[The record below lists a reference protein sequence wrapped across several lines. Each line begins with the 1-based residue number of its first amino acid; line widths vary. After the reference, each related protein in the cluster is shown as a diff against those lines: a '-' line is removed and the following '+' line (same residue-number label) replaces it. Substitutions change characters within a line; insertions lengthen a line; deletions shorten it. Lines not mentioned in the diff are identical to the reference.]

1 MNERLKGRFTIR
13 TAGIV
18 FFLSAACEVISMTSA
33 VPLFGAIRSGSV
45 AAAYHL
51 FYTGLFAAIGV
62 GLWVPKKWGIKAAF
76 CGALFYSADKFLFLL
91 DRAAMESYLLQIIA
105 DPSEIF
111 QVIGMQ
117 SLFQIITLMYIL
129 FILGWWGFVGYL
141 YLRRQYF
148 TVP

>member
-18 FFLSAACEVISMTSA
+18 FFISAAIEAVSLTSS
-33 VPLFGAIRSGSV
+33 VPLLGAVRSGYT
-45 AAAYHL
+45 AAGYHL
-51 FYTGLFAAIGV
+51 IYAGLFLAIGV

-148 TVP
+148 TIP